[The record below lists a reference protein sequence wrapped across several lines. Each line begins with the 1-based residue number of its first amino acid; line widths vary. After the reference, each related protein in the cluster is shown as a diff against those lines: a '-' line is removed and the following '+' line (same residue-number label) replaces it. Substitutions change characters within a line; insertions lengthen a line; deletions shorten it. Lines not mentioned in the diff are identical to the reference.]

1 MLTAPL
7 ANAGATVERR
17 AEHHPAPAMT
27 QSSEAPPASGPDAES
42 RAWVHDLRAEGAR
55 RDEAS
60 RRLHDLL
67 LRAARF
73 EINRRRASHPHVRGG
88 DFDDLAHQAADD
100 ALFAI
105 LGKLES
111 YRGESRFTTWAY
123 KFALLEAAVKL
134 RRRAWQGREVPIE
147 PEHWSVIA
155 SRDDSPPGEA
165 ESHELLGSVG
175 AAIESELS
183 PHQREV
189 LVAVALN
196 DVPID
201 VLAERLNT
209 TRGALYKTIH
219 DARKKLRAHLAEAGL
234 RFEADELEATELRP

>member
-1 MLTAPL
+1 MLTADTS
-7 ANAGATVERR
+7 ATVE
-17 AEHHPAPAMT
+17 ASAGLVL
-27 QSSEAPPASGPDAES
+27 PPVMNQRTDAFQTPGPDAES
-42 RAWVHDLRAEGAR
+42 RAWVLSLQEGAPR

-73 EINRRRASHPHVRGG
+73 EINRRSAIHRHLRGG
-88 DFDDLAHQAADD
+88 DLDDLAFQAAND
-100 ALFAI
+100 ALVAI
-105 LGKLES
+105 LAKLGT
-111 YRGESRFTTWAY
+111 YRGDSRFTTWAY
-123 KFALLEAAVKL
+123 KFALLEAAVRV

-147 PEHWSVIA
+147 PEHWAVIA
-155 SRDDSPPGEA
+155 ERDETPASVA
-165 ESHELLGSVG
+165 EDHELLGSIKH
-175 AAIESELS
+175 ALETELS

-201 VLAERLNT
+201 VLAERLNS

-219 DARKKLRAHLAEAGL
+219 DARKKLRSHLAEAGL
-234 RFEADELEATELRP
+234 RFEAEPEATGSRS